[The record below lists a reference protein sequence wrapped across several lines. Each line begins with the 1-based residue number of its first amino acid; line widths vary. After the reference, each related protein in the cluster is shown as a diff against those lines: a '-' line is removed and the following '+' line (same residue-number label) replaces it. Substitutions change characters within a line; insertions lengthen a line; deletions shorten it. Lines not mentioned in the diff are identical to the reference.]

1 MTCCPH
7 LLNQTIETDVGDDYL
22 PKTLVSINFYIVGI
36 GGFIM
41 FFLGIITNALNLVIL
56 TRKSMKTTTNK
67 YLASL
72 AICDIFV
79 LVFST
84 IITSNSLINDYEL
97 IEAKA
102 MERVN
107 PDFLRDLI
115 SGVNYTNDDLIS
127 GQSNRDESTI

>member
-1 MTCCPH
+1 
-7 LLNQTIETDVGDDYL
+7 
-22 PKTLVSINFYIVGI
+22 
-36 GGFIM
+36 
-41 FFLGIITNALNLVIL
+41 
-56 TRKSMKTTTNK
+56 MKTTTNK